1 MLEISIGSK
10 LFLYKKSSVPHQEY
24 ILGKSLILLFS
35 TIDSKRYIKSFFDPL
50 ILRLS
55 GAVAYINIPSS
66 LVSSI
71 AKATPVLLSIVSFVS
86 SLELQIIS

>member
-1 MLEISIGSK
+1 MN
-10 LFLYKKSSVPHQEY
+10 
-24 ILGKSLILLFS
+24 
-35 TIDSKRYIKSFFDPL
+35 TCFDPL
-50 ILRLS
+50 ILGLS

-86 SLELQIIS
+86 SLELQIISWFESVWLNAVSYV